1 MNLELKVQ
9 ATDMGLGLV
18 NVSQLIL
25 YVKLGEIIPGA
36 REVKKG
42 HLGFRPQCPK
52 HDVQKIRLRHNY

>member
-25 YVKLGEIIPGA
+25 YVKLGEIIRGA

-42 HLGFRPQCPK
+42 HLGIRPQCPK
-52 HDVQKIRLRHNY
+52 HDVRKIRLRHAY